1 MNGKFVTYYRV
12 STDKQGKSK
21 LGLEAQQATILQYL
35 NGGSHEVLGEFIEV
49 ETGKGSNALSK
60 RPELSKAIE
69 LCKKTKAKLL
79 ISKLDRLS
87 RNVHFITSLM
97 EAKVKFVCADMP
109 EANELTIHLLSAVA
123 QYERELISKRTKDAL
138 QALKARGVKLGN
150 PNLHI
155 DNTKRI
161 NEAQSFAESL
171 RPTIKGYQLQGMTQ
185 RQMVGALNQ
194 SGVKTPSG
202 KGEWSLVQAQR
213 VIKRLAA

>member
-35 NGGSHEVLGEFIEV
+35 NGGNHEVLGEFIEV

-60 RPELSKAIE
+60 RPELSKAIA
-69 LCKKTKAKLL
+69 LCKKTKARLL

-87 RNVHFITSLM
+87 RNVHFISSLM
-97 EAKVKFVCADMP
+97 ESKVNFICADMP
-109 EANELTIHLLSAVA
+109 EANQLTINVLASVA

-155 DNTKRI
+155 DTSHERYPRFVCCLHCDANGRKSY
-161 NEAQSFAESL
+161 NSKS
-171 RPTIKGYQLQGMTQ
+171 
-185 RQMVGALNQ
+185 
-194 SGVKTPSG
+194 
-202 KGEWSLVQAQR
+202 
-213 VIKRLAA
+213 